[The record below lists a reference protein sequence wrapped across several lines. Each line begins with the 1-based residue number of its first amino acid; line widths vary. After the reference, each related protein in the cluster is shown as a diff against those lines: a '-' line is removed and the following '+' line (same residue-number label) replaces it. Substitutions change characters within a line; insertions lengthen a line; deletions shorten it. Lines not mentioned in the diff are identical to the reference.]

1 MYDYNGYDYGYEYS
15 NEAVDSL
22 GTIATGF
29 AAFGVVVWLISMAIS
44 IFTIVCNWK
53 MFKKAGKGGWEAI
66 IPIYNIIVMMQIAE
80 LPLWHLVL
88 LLIPF
93 ANIYVMFKL
102 YIELAHKFNKSTVF
116 GVGLVFLYPIF
127 IAILAFDK
135 NAVYVGNQ
143 SNVAQNQQPTQQQNQ
158 PTMQQ
163 PLNSNPAFCTGCG
176 SALAPNTK
184 FCTYCGKQ
192 V

>member
-1 MYDYNGYDYGYEYS
+1 MYSYGNEYIYNYS
-15 NEAVDSL
+15 NEAVDTL
-22 GTIATGF
+22 ATAATGF
-29 AAFGVVVWLISMAIS
+29 AAFGIVVWLISMAIS

-102 YIELAHKFNKSTVF
+102 HIELAHKFNKSTAF

-127 IAILAFDK
+127 IAILAFDN
-135 NAVYVGNQ
+135 NAVYTGKQ
-143 SNVAQNQQPTQQQNQ
+143 SNETVNQQPTQQ
-158 PTMQQ
+158 
-163 PLNSNPAFCTGCG
+163 PLNSNSSFCTGCG
-176 SALAPNTK
+176 SALDANAK

-192 V
+192 K